1 MNHYRESKEEIKDRM
16 IQTALRFWNIKNIE
30 NLDPLI
36 RLLIEALSEQ
46 LHEVSNTIA
55 DIETRTM
62 QRLSEVLLP
71 DAVIMAKPA
80 HAIANI
86 EPKWEKIE
94 TSQETCFYTKAPF
107 PNRKIQNRYAF
118 YPACKTPLHKAAIK
132 KIICAG
138 DIYDV
143 TPDFN
148 KRLVFRT
155 ELTPENHNKIWVG
168 LSFESFSVNVQNLS
182 FYINFP
188 NIDRRNDYLK
198 WLSYADWSFNNVKIN
213 VRNGVYNVNQHSQED
228 TLDHFFENQ
237 NFNERMNN
245 KILDFY
251 KSNYFT
257 IDESLEI
264 SHEKYT
270 SFPPVDEKTLRL
282 WQEEAS
288 SIFSEKL
295 FWIGITVPQ
304 TFKAHIISDI
314 QIAINTVPMVNKELH
329 TINHTIQKGLAI
341 IPLEMKPEESFLGM
355 ISLSDDNN
363 QLYHRSHG
371 FKSNSSTHNYTLR
384 QGGTEAFDFRNAK
397 ELLIKLQSLLEDEAN
412 VFSSLKTASS
422 ENILLIERL
431 INRLERDVSVQQAKG
446 KELLYYIFLDRVYN
460 TSHFFVRY
468 WTTLG
473 EAANGVRIGTVL
485 TSEEQSFE
493 QTSDAVLITSTLGG
507 TPPPSERER
516 IAQFKFLLNSRGRV
530 VTNHDIRTFCLAEF
544 PDIVSDVRIEQGI
557 SVGTLPGQGLVRTID
572 VHLIP
577 LGEIKEKQL
586 VIDTIHNQLI
596 KHSPMTFNYRIF
608 ID

>member
-46 LHEVSNTIA
+46 LHEVSDNIA

-86 EPKWEKIE
+86 EPKWEKIQ
-94 TSQETCFYTKAPF
+94 TSQEACFYTKNPF

-118 YPACKTPLHKAAIK
+118 YPACKTPLHRATIK
-132 KIICAG
+132 KIICAA
-138 DIYDV
+138 DVYEV

-148 KRLVFRT
+148 KRLIFRT
-155 ELTPENHNKIWVG
+155 EVTPENHNKIWVG
-168 LSFESFSVNVQNLS
+168 LSFESVLANLQNFS

-198 WLSYADWSFNNVKIN
+198 WLSYADWSFNKIKIN
-213 VRNGVYNVNQHSQED
+213 VRNGIHNVNQYSQED

-237 NFNERMNN
+237 NFNERMNHR
-245 KILDFY
+245 ILDFY
-251 KSNYFT
+251 TSNYVT
-257 IDESLEI
+257 IDQPLEV
-264 SHEKYT
+264 SREKYT
-270 SFPPVDEKTLRL
+270 CLPTADEKTLQL

-288 SIFSEKL
+288 FVFSEKL
-295 FWIGITVPQ
+295 LWIEITVPQ
-304 TFKAHIISDI
+304 TFKPHIISDI
-314 QIAINTVPMVNKELH
+314 QIAINTVPVVNKELH
-329 TINHTIQKGLAI
+329 TTNHTIQKGLAI
-341 IPLEMKPEESFLGM
+341 IPLEMKAEESFLGM
-355 ISLSDDNN
+355 ISLSDDKN
-363 QLYHRSHG
+363 QLYHRSYG
-371 FKSNSSTHNYTLR
+371 FKSTSTHNYTLR

-431 INRLERDVSVQQAKG
+431 INRLERDVSVQQTMG
-446 KELLYYIFLDRVYN
+446 KELLYYIFLDRVYS

-473 EAANGVRIGTVL
+473 EAANGMRIGTSL

-493 QTSDAVLITSTLGG
+493 QTSDAVLITPTLGG

-557 SVGTLPGQGLVRTID
+557 CIGTLPGQGLVRTID

-577 LGEIKEKQL
+577 LGEVKEKQL
-586 VIDTIHNQLI
+586 VMDTIHNQLA